1 MSELTASDTQAI
13 LGAIQAMRNDM
24 QALTLEVRVNQA
36 KTDEQFKA
44 LNDKVDAVRTELKSE
59 IKAVNDKVD
68 LKFEAVQL
76 QIKEVKDNISDLK
89 TQQRSTDARLWAFV
103 VGLVTLVG
111 SGVIKVLWFDRP

>member
-36 KTDEQFKA
+36 KNDEQFKA
-44 LNDKVDAVRTELKSE
+44 LNDKVDM
-59 IKAVNDKVD
+59 
-68 LKFEAVQL
+68 KFEAVQI
-76 QIKEVKDNISDLK
+76 QIKAINDNITELR
-89 TQQRSTDARLWAFV
+89 TQQRSTDGRLWAFI

-111 SGVIKVLWFDRP
+111 SGVIKVLWFDRA

>member
-36 KTDEQFKA
+36 KNDEQFNTVRTEIKA
-44 LNDKVDAVRTELKSE
+44 LNDKVDM
-59 IKAVNDKVD
+59 
-68 LKFEAVQL
+68 KFEAVQI
-76 QIKEVKDNISDLK
+76 QIKALNDNITELR
-89 TQQRSTDARLWAFV
+89 TQQRSTDGRLWAFI

-111 SGVIKVLWFDRP
+111 SGVIKVLWFDRA